1 MLCSKCYK
9 KILEGEEIYKP
20 SFSYILI
27 NNQPLNSGGVFCKN
41 CAKKLDKSQRKY
53 MAFVIGF
60 LVLNL
65 VVILSVAFYF
75 FW

>member
-9 KILEGEEIYKP
+9 KVPTGEEIYKP

-27 NNQPLNSGGVFCKN
+27 NDQPLNSGGVLCKK
-41 CAKKLDKSQRKY
+41 CAKKLDKSQRKFIV
-53 MAFVIGF
+53 FVIGL

-65 VVILSVAFYF
+65 VVILSTVFYF